1 MNIDDLNREMI
12 ESAKSKFR
20 NLHMTLPPSNIWMGF
35 EKAKRHYF
43 APTVYEDVN
52 GDIEEYTLN
61 YSEPQSDILRK
72 IYTDRP
78 IAVLMEKGN
87 VTSTSSQPFV
97 MAAMLS
103 DAHAGSGE
111 SVLEIGTGSGYNA
124 AVLAEI
130 TGSNDSI
137 TTVEID
143 RTVSRFAEENLQRAG
158 YGDIDVIYAD
168 GGRGY
173 RANAPYDSV
182 IVTCGAPEIPFADQV
197 KKGGYIALP
206 LVSRGMETLTS
217 MQKIEEDLFRGT
229 MSIFVRFLHFEGVY
243 SDKNQFSK
251 RVGALQRL
259 IESHAE
265 RSSSLENQLSDIM
278 LDKNADLQSRIER
291 MNFQFYLAVS
301 NPNAMLYESDRDGFE
316 SGYAIWTRTGGV
328 KEMGFTVMFRDS
340 ILKWGSEKSA
350 ESLSRS
356 YSEWI
361 DMGKP
366 GLGHYTVYFST
377 KTGNMPEK
385 CRNYIERKN
394 GITWYDINP

>member
-1 MNIDDLNREMI
+1 MHIEELNREMI
-12 ESAKSKFR
+12 ESARSKFS
-20 NLHMTLPPSNIWMGF
+20 NLHMLEPGNVIWKGF
-35 EKAKRHYF
+35 DAVKRHYF
-43 APTVYEDVN
+43 APTLYEEHDN
-52 GDIEEYTLN
+52 DIEEYILN
-61 YSEPQSDILRK
+61 YNDPQTDILRK

-87 VTSTSSQPFV
+87 VISTSSQPFV

-103 DAHAGSGE
+103 DGHADTDK

-130 TGSNDSI
+130 TGSTDNV
-137 TTVEID
+137 TTVEIG
-143 RTVSRFAEENLQRAG
+143 RTVSRFAGENLQRSG
-158 YGDIDVIYAD
+158 YGDLDVINAD

-173 RANAPYDSV
+173 EENAPYDSI
-182 IVTCGAPEIPFADQV
+182 IVTCGAPEIPFADQL
-197 KKGGYIALP
+197 KEGGYIALP

-217 MQKIEEDLFRGT
+217 MQRIDNSLFRGT

-259 IESHAE
+259 IEGHAE

-278 LDKNADLQSRIER
+278 LDKNADMKSRIDR

-316 SGYAIWTRTGGV
+316 SGYAIWNRTGGV
-328 KEMGFTVMFRDS
+328 REMGFTVMFRDR
-340 ILKWGSEKSA
+340 ILKWGSEKSS

-361 DMGKP
+361 DLGKP
-366 GLGHYTVYFST
+366 GLEDYTVYFSRD
-377 KTGNMPEK
+377 KGNMPAG

-394 GITWYDINP
+394 GITWYEINT

>member
-1 MNIDDLNREMI
+1 MNIEELNREMI

-20 NLHMTLPPSNIWMGF
+20 SLHMKQPENNIWTGF
-35 EKAKRHYF
+35 RKVKRHYF
-43 APTVYEDVN
+43 APTVYEENN

-61 YSEPQSDILRK
+61 YNNPRTDILKK

-78 IAVLMEKGN
+78 IAVLMGKGN
-87 VTSTSSQPFV
+87 VISTSSQPFV

-103 DAHAGSGE
+103 DGHADIDR

-130 TGSNDSI
+130 TGSTDNV
-137 TTVEID
+137 TTVEIE
-143 RTVSRFAEENLQRAG
+143 RTVSRFARGNLQRAG
-158 YGDIDVIYAD
+158 YGNIDVINAD

-173 RANAPYDSV
+173 KENAPYDSV

-197 KKGGYIALP
+197 KEGGYIALP

-217 MQKIEEDLFRGT
+217 MQRINKDLFRGT

-251 RVGALQRL
+251 KVGALQRL

-265 RSSSLENQLSDIM
+265 RSSSLESQLGDIM
-278 LDKNADLQSRIER
+278 LDENTDMQSRNQR

-301 NPNAMLYESDRDGFE
+301 NSNAMLYESDREGFE
-316 SGYAIWTRTGGV
+316 SGYAIWNRTGGV

-340 ILKWGSEKSA
+340 IFKWGSKKSE

-356 YSEWI
+356 YKEWI

-366 GLGHYTVYFST
+366 GLEDYTVYFSRD
-377 KTGNMPEK
+377 KNNMPAGCK
-385 CRNYIERKN
+385 NYIERKN
-394 GITWYDINP
+394 GITWYEINT